1 MRKLLFLLFWAAV
14 VGMSQP
20 AAAQTTEPPAA
31 WYEPGRAK
39 GSIAVPA
46 FKRLLAERPTAVHL
60 IDVSSAREFGPG
72 SIKGAINIPINQ
84 FEKQIATLP
93 NDKPIIFFCT
103 TGGRASEAHDTAV
116 LLRPEL
122 TVYFLDAQ
130 VQMQPDGTPSIK

>member
-14 VGMSQP
+14 VALSQS
-20 AAAQTTEPPAA
+20 AVAQTTEPPG

-46 FKRLLAERPTAVHL
+46 FKRLLAEKPTAVHL

-84 FEKQIATLP
+84 FEKQAAGLP

-103 TGGRASEAHDTAV
+103 TGGRASEAYDTAV

-122 TVYFLDAQ
+122 KVYFLDAQ
-130 VQMQPDGTPSIK
+130 VQILPDGTPSIK